1 MDFRDRP
8 IIIISKCLGFEPCRY
23 NGQMVRCP
31 FIEKLAPYVHIE
43 VVCPEV
49 GIGLPTPRKPIRLVN
64 SPEGIRVYEPSA
76 NNDYTYKM
84 SDFIKEYI
92 NNITSVDGFILK
104 SRSPSCGVKDV
115 RIYEGKDKSASARAG
130 KGIFASE
137 LSKKYK
143 DIPIED
149 EGRLSNLRI
158 REHFLTR
165 LFTLHSFKKVMK
177 EESLTELLK
186 FHQKNKFL
194 IKAYNQGE
202 YRSLEAIIRV
212 AVSNHSLF
220 VEERLRNPLSE
231 PKAIEAAEE
240 YKKVAEMYSIHLKK
254 AFSRMPRYTN
264 YINVFLEI
272 YKSFEKDISKEERE
286 FILKT
291 IEKFK
296 TGRLPSLVPLNVLR
310 AYVIKFNN
318 KAMINQ
324 SIWEPYPEELMDLS
338 DSGK

>member
-1 MDFRDRP
+1 MDFKDRP

-23 NGQMVRCP
+23 NGQMIKCP
-31 FIEKLAPYVHIE
+31 FIEKLAPYVYIE

-64 SPEGIRVYEPSA
+64 SPEGIRVFEPSE
-76 NNDYTYKM
+76 NNDYTDKM
-84 SDFIKEYI
+84 SNFIKEYI
-92 NNITSVDGFILK
+92 NKIDSVDGCILK
-104 SRSPSCGVKDV
+104 SRSPSCGIKDV

-165 LFTLHSFKKVMK
+165 LFTLYHFKKVME
-177 EESLTELLK
+177 EESLAELLK
-186 FHQKNKFL
+186 FHQKNSL
-194 IKAYNQGE
+194 LLKAYNQSE
-202 YRSLEAIIRV
+202 YRSLEAILKV
-212 AVSNHSLF
+212 AISNHSLF
-220 VEERLRNPLSE
+220 IEERLKNPLTA
-231 PKAIEAAEE
+231 PKAIEESEE
-240 YKKVAEMYSIHLKK
+240 FKKIAEMYSLHLRK
-254 AFSRMPRYTN
+254 AFSRLPRYTN

-272 YKSFEKDISKEERE
+272 YNSFKNDISKEERE

-291 IEKFK
+291 IESFK
-296 TGRLPSLVPLNVLR
+296 AGRLPSLVPLNILR
-310 AYVIKFNN
+310 GYVIKFNN